1 MSHETASEGRLT
13 YSEAISNNK
22 SHYIN
27 LVKDMSWLNSRGH
40 DHTDREGNVIGYWCD
55 VTVVLDSAA
64 DWLFGSAP
72 NTWKMRNSFR
82 KFHFAR
88 DDMFRQAGVT
98 KKEMGKYGR
107 TIRPFLETGMVDY
120 TDKANPKEAE
130 TLVPIG
136 CTDAAR
142 EWSYTTLG
150 SSPGWQVG
158 ETGSGGLSLVDEF
171 RLTICDDNQTESTA
185 TAGTTTKF
193 STAGMIHS
201 YNLDR
206 MEVVT
211 PADGETIEGP
221 NNPLAMIRFTGA
233 AGGQVMEIAEDQEE
247 EATPYDIND
256 DGDSTEVAVK
266 AIAQLSVAT
275 ASVWN
280 GSAQVANDTVVP
292 KQVTLRNVFI
302 PAGLLKLYASAAD
315 GTAAILITVHGKWLC
330 KDYA

>member
-1 MSHETASEGRLT
+1 M
-13 YSEAISNNK
+13 
-22 SHYIN
+22 
-27 LVKDMSWLNSRGH
+27 
-40 DHTDREGNVIGYWCD
+40 
-55 VTVVLDSAA
+55 
-64 DWLFGSAP
+64 
-72 NTWKMRNSFR
+72 
-82 KFHFAR
+82 HFASGMHIVMACSR
-88 DDMFRQAGVT
+88 MLVLPDQRWVG
-98 KKEMGKYGR
+98 YGR
-107 TIRPFLETGMVDY
+107 TIRPYL
-120 TDKANPKEAE
+120 DKDMAAG
-130 TLVPIG
+130 TILVPAQ
-136 CTDAAR
+136 DAGR
-142 EWSYTTLG
+142 GTWTYTTMA
-150 SSPGWQVG
+150 STPGWTSAG
-158 ETGSGGLSLVDEF
+158 
-171 RLTICDDNQTESTA
+171 
-185 TAGTTTKF
+185 AGTEGKAIVDTYALNILDANQVSDTTTQGVELY
-193 STAGMIHS
+193 SAAGMIHS

-211 PADGETIEGP
+211 PVDGETIEGP

>member
-13 YSEAISNNK
+13 YSEDISKNK
-22 SHYIN
+22 AHYIN

-40 DHTDREGNVIGYWCD
+40 DHTDREGNVVGYWVD
-55 VTVVLDSAA
+55 MTIVLDSSA
-64 DWLFGSAP
+64 DWLIGAAP
-72 NTWKMRNSFR
+72 NTWKMRNAFR

-88 DDMFRQAGVT
+88 EDMFRQAGVT

-107 TIRPFLETGMVDY
+107 TIRPFLETNMVDY
-120 TDKANPKEAE
+120 TDKANPKEKE

-171 RLTICDDNQTESTA
+171 RLTILDDNQVEDTA

-201 YNLDR
+201 YNIDR

-211 PADGETIEGP
+211 PSAAEVIQGP
-221 NNPLAMIRFTGA
+221 NNPLAALRVQGVTG
-233 AGGQVMEIAEDQEE
+233 GVITEIAEDQELE
-247 EATPYDIND
+247 NPPYDIAD
-256 DGDSTEVAVK
+256 DGDSTNKIIIEY
-266 AIAQLSVAT
+266 LNT
-275 ASVWN
+275 NN
-280 GSAQVANDTVVP
+280 GTLQVARVRNMFVPAGILSFVQGSDDTVTP
-292 KQVTLRNVFI
+292 
-302 PAGLLKLYASAAD
+302 
-315 GTAAILITVHGKWLC
+315 AILVEVRGWSLC
-330 KDYA
+330 KDLV